1 MPQPKESDN
10 AARARLMLVEP
21 ATITVTWMNEAAST
35 ALLALGTEWAP
46 GLPLAAVAAVTG
58 THDIAPMLREVSAT
72 GSPGHMR
79 VDLVSTGRGSITI
92 DTSAYRLPDGM
103 LLVLVEN
110 AWQTRSPDER
120 AADRAG
126 RRRR

>member
-10 AARARLMLVEP
+10 AARARLMLIEP
-21 ATITVTWMNEAAST
+21 ATMTVTWMNEAASA
-35 ALLALGTEWAP
+35 ALLAVGGEYAP
-46 GLPLAAVAAVTG
+46 GMPVTGVAHLTG
-58 THDIAPMLREVSAT
+58 THDIAPMLEEVAAT

-92 DTSAYRLPDGM
+92 DTSVYRLPDGM

-110 AWQTRSPDER
+110 AWQTRTADER
-120 AADRAG
+120 PADRAG